1 MNVKRIEKKLKKEGL
16 SRFSVSFD
24 GCGILLSGESDDW
37 NEIVRAGLV
46 AADRKSGFHVINNI
60 KFTGGDIPEMRLP
73 DISDKALDGEKP
85 DVLVIGAGVVGA
97 SIARELSKWKLN
109 ILLVE
114 KGYDVALAASGR
126 NDGCVH
132 PGIDL
137 KLGTLKQKYNLRGN
151 RMFDKVTDELGVDF
165 ERVGQIVMFP
175 SAAYLPLLY
184 LIQPYW
190 RIMGLKRT
198 RVLTKRELFRR
209 EPMASQDMKC
219 GIFFPTG
226 GIVCPY
232 NLTIAY
238 AENAVQNGVK
248 LSLNTAVTGMRVK
261 NERIEAVETN
271 RGTVYPS
278 VVVNAAG
285 VFSDKVAQMAG
296 DCFFTIH
303 PRKGTNSIL
312 DKKAKR
318 IVNTSFSRIG
328 SQSKAAHTKG
338 GGIVSTIDKNVLVGP
353 DAVETPLREDYTAQ
367 AASIARVFEKQSR
380 ACPSLSRGDII
391 TYFSGIRAATYE
403 EDFIVE
409 KGRRTRNIIHAAGIQ
424 SPGLTAAPAIA
435 LEIEKLCLD
444 ELNCIK
450 QVEINKEYNA
460 RREAI
465 PKLSLM
471 SDEERAKYIAKNP
484 DYGEIICRC
493 EEVSRGEILDALR
506 RPVPCDTVDGVK
518 RRVRPGMGR
527 CQGGFCGPLVA
538 KIIAE
543 EKGVP
548 LEKVNKSGENSFI
561 LFGMSKGGEK
571 R

>member
-1 MNVKRIEKKLKKEGL
+1 MNIATIQKKLDKNGL
-16 SRFSVSFD
+16 SRFKVSFD
-24 GCGILLSGESDDW
+24 GVGILLTGESDSWQD
-37 NEIVRAGLV
+37 IVRAGLL
-46 AADRKSGFHVINNI
+46 AAKRKSGYHVINNI

-73 DISDKALDGEKP
+73 AVSDKSLDGVKP

-97 SIARELSKWKLN
+97 SIARELSKWKLD

-114 KGYDVALAASGR
+114 KGNDVALAASGR

-137 KLGTLKQKYNLRGN
+137 KYGTLKQKYNLQGN
-151 RMFDKVTDELGVDF
+151 RMFGRVCNELGVAF

-175 SAAYLPLLY
+175 SVAFLPLLY

-190 RIMGLKRT
+190 RVMGLGKT
-198 RVLTKRELFRR
+198 KVLTKKELFRR
-209 EPMASQDMKC
+209 EPMASPEMKC

-248 LSLNTAVTGMRVK
+248 LSLNTAVTGMCVK
-261 NERIEAVETN
+261 EGKIEAVETN
-271 RGTVYPS
+271 RGTVYPT

-285 VFSDKVAQMAG
+285 VFSDKVAEMAG
-296 DCFFTIH
+296 DRFFTIH

-312 DKKAKR
+312 DRKAKR

-328 SQSKAAHTKG
+328 SQSKSAHTKG
-338 GGIVSTIDKNVLVGP
+338 GGIVSTIDSNVLVGP
-353 DAVETPLREDYTAQ
+353 DAVETPLREDYTAK
-367 AASIARVFEKQSR
+367 AESIARVFEKQAR

-409 KGRRTRNIIHAAGIQ
+409 KGRRTENIIHAAGIQ

-435 LEIEKLCLD
+435 LEIEKLCL
-444 ELNCIK
+444 ERLNSIK
-450 QVEINKEYNA
+450 QVEINKEYNEK
-460 RREAI
+460 REAI

-471 SDEERAKYIAKNP
+471 SDEERAKYIANNP

-493 EEVSRGEILDALR
+493 EEISRGEILDALR

-543 EKGVP
+543 EKGIP
-548 LEKVNKSGENSFI
+548 LEEVKKAGDGSFI
-561 LFGMSKGGEK
+561 LFGKSKGGEEE
-571 R
+571 